1 MLPPQWRERLRL
13 PAIAAPMTDVS
24 GPDLVAA
31 ACAAGVIGTFPSHN
45 ATDSGEL
52 ERWLHR
58 IGEQVA
64 ARTPPGRRPAP
75 LGVNLI
81 VHRSNARLADDLR
94 TVVRCGAEVVVA
106 SVGSPREIVGPL
118 HDAGIIVLADVAS
131 LRHVQ
136 RAAASGVDG
145 VVLLTAGAGGQTGW
159 ANPFA
164 FLRAVSQ
171 RYDGI
176 VVIAGGISDGAGILA
191 AQVLGAD
198 LAYLGTRF
206 IATTESLAS
215 PAYRDAVVAA
225 TLDDITASRQVTGLP
240 ANVLTDWLRAVDTAT
255 LRAASDGPTSRGP
268 AADGAAP
275 DGPVSDGSALGGF
288 SVDRLLARRG
298 VWAAGHSVSGTDAV
312 ISVAGLVNR
321 LEHELDLARQR
332 LLPADMAAGV
342 SAARCR

>member
-1 MLPPQWRERLRL
+1 M
-13 PAIAAPMTDVS
+13 AAPMTDVS
-24 GPDLVAA
+24 GPELVIA
-31 ACAAGVIGTFPSHN
+31 ACAAGVIGTFPAHN
-45 ATDSGEL
+45 AADRGEL

-58 IGEQVA
+58 IGEQVT

-75 LGVNLI
+75 VGVNLI

-94 TVVRCGAEVVVA
+94 TVIRGGAELVVA
-106 SVGSPREIVGPL
+106 SVGSPREIIGPL

-225 TLDDITASRQVTGLP
+225 TLDDITTSAQVTGLP
-240 ANVLTDWLRAVDTAT
+240 ANVLTGWLRG
-255 LRAASDGPTSRGP
+255 DGPSPAGP
-268 AADGAAP
+268 AAPGAAP
-275 DGPVSDGSALGGF
+275 GGSADPGPNGPNRPGGF
-288 SVDRLLARRG
+288 SVDRLLAHRG
-298 VWAAGHSVSGTDAV
+298 VWAAGHSVSGT
-312 ISVAGLVNR
+312 
-321 LEHELDLARQR
+321 
-332 LLPADMAAGV
+332 
-342 SAARCR
+342 

>member
-1 MLPPQWRERLRL
+1 M
-13 PAIAAPMTDVS
+13 
-24 GPDLVAA
+24 
-31 ACAAGVIGTFPSHN
+31 
-45 ATDSGEL
+45 
-52 ERWLHR
+52 
-58 IGEQVA
+58 
-64 ARTPPGRRPAP
+64 
-75 LGVNLI
+75 
-81 VHRSNARLADDLR
+81 
-94 TVVRCGAEVVVA
+94 A

-118 HDAGIIVLADVAS
+118 HDAGIVVLADVAS

-136 RAAASGVDG
+136 QAAASGVDG

-164 FLRAVSQ
+164 FLRAVRQ

-225 TLDDITASRQVTGLP
+225 TLDDVTASTQVTGLS
-240 ANVLTDWLRAVDTAT
+240 ANVLTGWLRGAGTAT
-255 LRAASDGPTSRGP
+255 PGAVSDGSTSRGP
-268 AADGAAP
+268 GP
-275 DGPVSDGSALGGF
+275 DGPMPDGPAPDGSALGVF

-312 ISVAGLVNR
+312 IGVAELVNR
-321 LEHELDLARQR
+321 LERELDLARQR
-332 LLPADMAAGV
+332 LLPTEMPATG
-342 SAARCR
+342 CR

>member
-1 MLPPQWRERLRL
+1 
-13 PAIAAPMTDVS
+13 
-24 GPDLVAA
+24 
-31 ACAAGVIGTFPSHN
+31 
-45 ATDSGEL
+45 
-52 ERWLHR
+52 
-58 IGEQVA
+58 
-64 ARTPPGRRPAP
+64 
-75 LGVNLI
+75 VNLI

-94 TVVRCGAEVVVA
+94 TVIRGGAEVVVA

-164 FLRAVSQ
+164 FLRAVRQ
-171 RYDGI
+171 RYHGI

-206 IATTESLAS
+206 IATTESLAP

-225 TLDDITASRQVTGLP
+225 TLDDITASTQVTGLP
-240 ANVLTDWLRAVDTAT
+240 ANVLTDWLRAVGTAT
-255 LRAASDGPTSRGP
+255 PRAASDGSTSRGP
-268 AADGAAP
+268 
-275 DGPVSDGSALGGF
+275 GPDGSALGGF
-288 SVDRLLARRG
+288 SVDRLLAHRG

-312 ISVAGLVNR
+312 IGVGELVNR
-321 LEHELDLARQR
+321 LERELDLARQR
-332 LLPADMAAGV
+332 LLPADMAAGI